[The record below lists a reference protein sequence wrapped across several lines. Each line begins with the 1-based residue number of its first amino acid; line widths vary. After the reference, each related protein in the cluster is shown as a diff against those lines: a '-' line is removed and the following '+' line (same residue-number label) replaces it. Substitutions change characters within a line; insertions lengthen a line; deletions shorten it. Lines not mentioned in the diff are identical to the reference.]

1 MNRHCVART
10 ITLALAILA
19 VAACQRGDVDR
30 GKEAAKESGK
40 QTASEPAKEPER
52 EASKEALKEATKE
65 TMKGAATYDATA
77 MRAALE
83 RIEAWHAAY
92 RTPIARAFRPGL
104 GDTELTRKLQSL
116 PCRLPREI
124 QALYTWHDGTEIV
137 DDEFVWYHYLPSLDR
152 AIGNYRRL
160 VASGLLHP
168 DEFPVLDF
176 EGEYYVVRCS
186 AGTSD
191 TSPVWLVFHNP
202 ARPVNYVSFTAFMQ
216 TAADWYESGAA
227 SGVDRATDAADL
239 PRRRENLLRLRDIHQ
254 RYNPGAMFPY
264 AVR

>member
-1 MNRHCVART
+1 MNRQRVPRTVA
-10 ITLALAILA
+10 IALAMLA

-30 GKEAAKESGK
+30 GEQAAKEPSK
-40 QTASEPAKEPER
+40 QTASEPAREPER
-52 EASKEALKEATKE
+52 ETSNEAAKEATKE
-65 TMKGAATYDATA
+65 TTKGTATYDATA

-83 RIEAWHAAY
+83 RIKAWHTAY
-92 RTPIARAFRPGL
+92 QTPVARAFRPGL
-104 GDTELTRKLQSL
+104 GDTELTNKLQSL

-124 QALYTWHDGTEIV
+124 QALYTWHDGTDFV
-137 DDEFVWYHYLPSLDR
+137 DDAFVWYHYFPSLDR
-152 AIGNYRRL
+152 AIGSYRRL

-202 ARPVNYVSFTAFMQ
+202 ERPANYVSFTAYMQ

-227 SGVDRATDAADL
+227 SAVDRATDAADF